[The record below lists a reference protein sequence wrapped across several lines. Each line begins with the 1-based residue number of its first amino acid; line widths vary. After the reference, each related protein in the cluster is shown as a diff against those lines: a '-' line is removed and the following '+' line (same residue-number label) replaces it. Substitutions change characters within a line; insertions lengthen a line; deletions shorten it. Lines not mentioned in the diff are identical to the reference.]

1 MADVQVKGD
10 IEQIGRNLQDS
21 AERIGLPALI
31 KLFKKLFSTVYRQ
44 HIEGLQAVKK
54 DGPTAELES
63 MTNLSYDEVIATLKK
78 CQEDGIPI
86 SVTEFKKGNEEIDID
101 FGKRKSLSKM
111 EGMTKVQRDLERYT
125 KLQKTNPNILKKY
138 VQNKIDTLKKEKENL
153 TNQHEG
159 YRYTIIF
166 NKSRMGYMAERLV
179 DIKNARVGVMEDIS
193 KENPKVKEVMELV
206 KDKGLDL
213 NNEQIKDFFGE
224 FMTEGTV
231 DVSEFKENYF
241 IHTVNIDDYNAMY
254 KDLKNSGIDYAVKFS
269 EVRNPIKVDS
279 EVEKKVNIWIKSE
292 EIEDY
297 KNLNFLKQGI
307 IQSVGKKK
315 NTNVSEQQFKEK
327 KIDEKMTEVIVPK
340 EELYKV
346 IEKFKGKDYII
357 VNNED
362 NNLTLSI
369 NENDLNSVYNYEKKR
384 DVAQEKIDELKKD
397 KNIENDI
404 SINKDTSTHRENISI
419 KLFIRNLIK
428 IMKYLIQI

>member
-125 KLQKTNPNILKKY
+125 KFQKTNPNILKKY

-166 NKSRMGYMAERLV
+166 NKSRVGYMAERLV

-404 SINKDTSTHRENISI
+404 SINKDTSTSATIENNEVSNPDIDI
-419 KLFIRNLIK
+419 EIEVGEK
-428 IMKYLIQI
+428 

>member
-1 MADVQVKGD
+1 M
-10 IEQIGRNLQDS
+10 
-21 AERIGLPALI
+21 
-31 KLFKKLFSTVYRQ
+31 
-44 HIEGLQAVKK
+44 
-54 DGPTAELES
+54 
-63 MTNLSYDEVIATLKK
+63 
-78 CQEDGIPI
+78 
-86 SVTEFKKGNEEIDID
+86 
-101 FGKRKSLSKM
+101 
-111 EGMTKVQRDLERYT
+111 
-125 KLQKTNPNILKKY
+125 
-138 VQNKIDTLKKEKENL
+138 
-153 TNQHEG
+153 
-159 YRYTIIF
+159 
-166 NKSRMGYMAERLV
+166 NKSK
-179 DIKNARVGVMEDIS
+179 I
-193 KENPKVKEVMELV
+193 
-206 KDKGLDL
+206 
-213 NNEQIKDFFGE
+213 
-224 FMTEGTV
+224 MTEGTV

-404 SINKDTSTHRENISI
+404 SINKDTSTSAT
-419 KLFIRNLIK
+419 
-428 IMKYLIQI
+428 IQNNEVSNPDIDIEIEVGEK

>member
-10 IEQIGRNLQDS
+10 IENIGRNLQDS
-21 AERIGLPALI
+21 AERIGIPALI
-31 KLFKKLFSTVYRQ
+31 KLLKKLFSKVYRQ

-86 SVTEFKKGNEEIDID
+86 SVTEFKKGNEETDID

-111 EGMTKVQRDLERYT
+111 EGMTKVQRDLESYT
-125 KLQKTNPNILKKY
+125 KFQKSNPNILKKY
-138 VQNKIDTLKKEKENL
+138 VQNKIDTLEKEKENL

-159 YRYTIIF
+159 YRYTVIF

-179 DIKNARVGVMEDIS
+179 DIKNARVGVMEAIS

-213 NNEQIKDFFGE
+213 NNEQIKEFFGE
-224 FMTEGTV
+224 FMSEGNV
-231 DVSEFKENYF
+231 DVSEFKEDYF

-269 EVRNPIKVDS
+269 EVRNPMKIDS

-292 EIEDY
+292 EIDDY
-297 KNLNFLKQGI
+297 KNLDFLKQGI

-315 NTNVSEQQFKEK
+315 NSKVIEQPFEEKEFN
-327 KIDEKMTEVIVPK
+327 EKMTEVIIPK

-346 IEKFKGKDYII
+346 IEKFKGKEYIV

-362 NNLTLSI
+362 NTLTLSI
-369 NENDLNSVYNYEKKR
+369 NERDLNSVYNYEKKR

-404 SINKDTSTHRENISI
+404 SIDKDTSTSATVENSEVSNIDI
-419 KLFIRNLIK
+419 EIEVGEK
-428 IMKYLIQI
+428 

>member
-125 KLQKTNPNILKKY
+125 KFQKTNPNILKKY

-404 SINKDTSTHRENISI
+404 SINKDTSTSATIENNEVSNSDIDI
-419 KLFIRNLIK
+419 EIEVGEK
-428 IMKYLIQI
+428 

>member
-86 SVTEFKKGNEEIDID
+86 SVTEFKEGNEEIDID

-125 KLQKTNPNILKKY
+125 KFQKTNPNILKKY

-404 SINKDTSTHRENISI
+404 SINKDTSTSAT
-419 KLFIRNLIK
+419 
-428 IMKYLIQI
+428 IQNNEVSNPDIDIEIEVGEK

>member
-111 EGMTKVQRDLERYT
+111 EGMTKVQRDLERYI
-125 KLQKTNPNILKKY
+125 KFQKTNPNILKKY
-138 VQNKIDTLKKEKENL
+138 VQNKIDTLKKEKEDL

-404 SINKDTSTHRENISI
+404 SINKDTSTSAT
-419 KLFIRNLIK
+419 
-428 IMKYLIQI
+428 IQNNEVSNPDIDIEIEVGEK

>member
-125 KLQKTNPNILKKY
+125 KFQKTNPNILKKY
-138 VQNKIDTLKKEKENL
+138 VQNKIDTLNQEKENL

-231 DVSEFKENYF
+231 DISEFKENYF
-241 IHTVNIDDYNAMY
+241 IHTVNIDDYNTMY

-404 SINKDTSTHRENISI
+404 SINKDTSTSATIENNEVSNPDIDI
-419 KLFIRNLIK
+419 EIEVGEK
-428 IMKYLIQI
+428 

>member
-125 KLQKTNPNILKKY
+125 KFQKTNPNILKKY

-241 IHTVNIDDYNAMY
+241 IHTVNIDNYNAMY

-404 SINKDTSTHRENISI
+404 SINKDTSTSATIENNEVSNSDIDI
-419 KLFIRNLIK
+419 EIEVGEK
-428 IMKYLIQI
+428 

>member
-86 SVTEFKKGNEEIDID
+86 SVTEFKKGNEEIDIY
-101 FGKRKSLSKM
+101 FCKRKSLSKM
-111 EGMTKVQRDLERYT
+111 EGMTKVQRDLEIYI
-125 KLQKTNPNILKKY
+125 KFQKTNPNILKKY

-213 NNEQIKDFFGE
+213 NNEQIKDFFGK

-369 NENDLNSVYNYEKKR
+369 NVNDLNSVYNYEKKR

-404 SINKDTSTHRENISI
+404 SINKDTSTSAT
-419 KLFIRNLIK
+419 
-428 IMKYLIQI
+428 IQNNEVSNPDIDIEIEVGEK

>member
-138 VQNKIDTLKKEKENL
+138 VQNKIDTLKKEKL

-404 SINKDTSTHRENISI
+404 SINKDTSTSAT
-419 KLFIRNLIK
+419 
-428 IMKYLIQI
+428 IQNNEVSNPDIDIEIEVGEK

>member
-241 IHTVNIDDYNAMY
+241 IHTVSIDDYNAMY

-404 SINKDTSTHRENISI
+404 SINKDTSTSAT
-419 KLFIRNLIK
+419 
-428 IMKYLIQI
+428 IQNNEVSNPDIDIEIEVGEK

>member
-125 KLQKTNPNILKKY
+125 KFQKTNPNILKKY

-340 EELYKV
+340 EELYKL

-404 SINKDTSTHRENISI
+404 SINKDTSTSAT
-419 KLFIRNLIK
+419 
-428 IMKYLIQI
+428 IQNNEVSNPDIDIEIEVGEK

>member
-21 AERIGLPALI
+21 AERSGLPALI

-86 SVTEFKKGNEEIDID
+86 SATEFKKGNEEIDID

-125 KLQKTNPNILKKY
+125 KFQKTNPNILKKY

-404 SINKDTSTHRENISI
+404 SINKDTSTSAT
-419 KLFIRNLIK
+419 
-428 IMKYLIQI
+428 IQNDEVSNPDIEIEVGEK

>member
-111 EGMTKVQRDLERYT
+111 EGMTKVQRDLEKYT
-125 KLQKTNPNILKKY
+125 KFQKTNPNILKKY

-404 SINKDTSTHRENISI
+404 SINKDTSTSATIENNEVSNSDIDI
-419 KLFIRNLIK
+419 EIEVGEK
-428 IMKYLIQI
+428 

>member
-125 KLQKTNPNILKKY
+125 KFQKTNPNILKKY

-279 EVEKKVNIWIKSE
+279 KVEKKVNIWIKSE

-404 SINKDTSTHRENISI
+404 SINKDTSTSAT
-419 KLFIRNLIK
+419 
-428 IMKYLIQI
+428 IQNNEVSNPDIDIEIEVGEK

>member
-31 KLFKKLFSTVYRQ
+31 KLFKKIFSTVYRQ

-125 KLQKTNPNILKKY
+125 KFQKTNPNILKKY

-404 SINKDTSTHRENISI
+404 SINKDTSTSAT
-419 KLFIRNLIK
+419 
-428 IMKYLIQI
+428 IQNNEVSNPDIDIEIEVGEK

>member
-21 AERIGLPALI
+21 AERIGLPAII

-125 KLQKTNPNILKKY
+125 KFQKTNPNILKKY

-404 SINKDTSTHRENISI
+404 SINKDTSTSAT
-419 KLFIRNLIK
+419 
-428 IMKYLIQI
+428 IQNNEVSNPDIDIEIEVGEK

>member
-125 KLQKTNPNILKKY
+125 KFQKTNPNILKKY

-231 DVSEFKENYF
+231 DVS
-241 IHTVNIDDYNAMY
+241 
-254 KDLKNSGIDYAVKFS
+254 
-269 EVRNPIKVDS
+269 
-279 EVEKKVNIWIKSE
+279 
-292 EIEDY
+292 
-297 KNLNFLKQGI
+297 
-307 IQSVGKKK
+307 
-315 NTNVSEQQFKEK
+315 
-327 KIDEKMTEVIVPK
+327 
-340 EELYKV
+340 
-346 IEKFKGKDYII
+346 
-357 VNNED
+357 
-362 NNLTLSI
+362 
-369 NENDLNSVYNYEKKR
+369 
-384 DVAQEKIDELKKD
+384 
-397 KNIENDI
+397 
-404 SINKDTSTHRENISI
+404 
-419 KLFIRNLIK
+419 
-428 IMKYLIQI
+428 

>member
-125 KLQKTNPNILKKY
+125 KFQKTNPNILKKY

-404 SINKDTSTHRENISI
+404 SINKDTSTSAT
-419 KLFIRNLIK
+419 
-428 IMKYLIQI
+428 IQNNEVSNPDIDIEIEVGEK

>member
-193 KENPKVKEVMELV
+193 KENPKVKEVTELV

-404 SINKDTSTHRENISI
+404 SINKDTSTSAT
-419 KLFIRNLIK
+419 
-428 IMKYLIQI
+428 IQNNEVSNPDIDIEIEVGEK

>member
-1 MADVQVKGD
+1 
-10 IEQIGRNLQDS
+10 
-21 AERIGLPALI
+21 
-31 KLFKKLFSTVYRQ
+31 
-44 HIEGLQAVKK
+44 
-54 DGPTAELES
+54 

-125 KLQKTNPNILKKY
+125 KFQKTNPNILKKY

-404 SINKDTSTHRENISI
+404 SINKDTSTSATIENNEVSNPDIDI
-419 KLFIRNLIK
+419 EIEVGEK
-428 IMKYLIQI
+428 

>member
-138 VQNKIDTLKKEKENL
+138 VQNKIDTLKKEKENM

-404 SINKDTSTHRENISI
+404 SINKDTSTSAT
-419 KLFIRNLIK
+419 
-428 IMKYLIQI
+428 IQNNEVSNPDIDIEIEVGEK

>member
-166 NKSRMGYMAERLV
+166 NKSRMGLV

-404 SINKDTSTHRENISI
+404 SINKDTSTSAT
-419 KLFIRNLIK
+419 
-428 IMKYLIQI
+428 IQNNEVSNPDIDIEIEVGEK

>member
-1 MADVQVKGD
+1 M
-10 IEQIGRNLQDS
+10 QDS

-111 EGMTKVQRDLERYT
+111 EGMTKVQRDLERYI
-125 KLQKTNPNILKKY
+125 KFQKTNPNILKKY

-404 SINKDTSTHRENISI
+404 SINKDTSTSATIENNEVSNPDIDI
-419 KLFIRNLIK
+419 EIEVGEK
-428 IMKYLIQI
+428 

>member
-125 KLQKTNPNILKKY
+125 KFQKTNPNILKKY

-327 KIDEKMTEVIVPK
+327 KIDEKMD
-340 EELYKV
+340 
-346 IEKFKGKDYII
+346 GG
-357 VNNED
+357 
-362 NNLTLSI
+362 
-369 NENDLNSVYNYEKKR
+369 NS
-384 DVAQEKIDELKKD
+384 
-397 KNIENDI
+397 
-404 SINKDTSTHRENISI
+404 T
-419 KLFIRNLIK
+419 
-428 IMKYLIQI
+428 

>member
-125 KLQKTNPNILKKY
+125 KFQKTNPNILKKY

-404 SINKDTSTHRENISI
+404 SINKDTSTSAT
-419 KLFIRNLIK
+419 
-428 IMKYLIQI
+428 IQNDEVSNPDIDIEIEVGKK

>member
-111 EGMTKVQRDLERYT
+111 EGMTKVQRDLERYI
-125 KLQKTNPNILKKY
+125 KFQKTNPNILKKY

-404 SINKDTSTHRENISI
+404 SINKDTSTSAT
-419 KLFIRNLIK
+419 
-428 IMKYLIQI
+428 IQNNEVSNPDIDIEIEVGEK

>member
-111 EGMTKVQRDLERYT
+111 EGMTKVQRDLERYI
-125 KLQKTNPNILKKY
+125 KFQKTNPNILKKY

-254 KDLKNSGIDYAVKFS
+254 KDLKNSVIDYAVKFS

-404 SINKDTSTHRENISI
+404 SINKDTSTSAT
-419 KLFIRNLIK
+419 
-428 IMKYLIQI
+428 IQNNEVSNPDIDIEIEVGEK

>member
-10 IEQIGRNLQDS
+10 IAQIGRNLQDS

-125 KLQKTNPNILKKY
+125 KFQKTNPNILKKY

-307 IQSVGKKK
+307 IQSFGKKK

-404 SINKDTSTHRENISI
+404 SINKDTSTSAT
-419 KLFIRNLIK
+419 
-428 IMKYLIQI
+428 IQNNEVSNPDIDIEIEVGEK

>member
-231 DVSEFKENYF
+231 DVSEFIENYF

-404 SINKDTSTHRENISI
+404 SINKDTSTSAT
-419 KLFIRNLIK
+419 
-428 IMKYLIQI
+428 IQNNEVSNPDIDIEIEVGEK

>member
-125 KLQKTNPNILKKY
+125 KFQKTNPNILKKY

-404 SINKDTSTHRENISI
+404 SINKDTSTSATIENNEVSNPDIDI
-419 KLFIRNLIK
+419 EIEVGEK
-428 IMKYLIQI
+428 

>member
-125 KLQKTNPNILKKY
+125 KFQKTNPNILKKY

-213 NNEQIKDFFGE
+213 DNEQIKDFFGE

-404 SINKDTSTHRENISI
+404 SINKDTSTSATIENNEVSNSDIDI
-419 KLFIRNLIK
+419 EIEVGEK
-428 IMKYLIQI
+428 

>member
-111 EGMTKVQRDLERYT
+111 EGMTKVQRDLERYI
-125 KLQKTNPNILKKY
+125 KFQKTNPNILKKY

-404 SINKDTSTHRENISI
+404 SINKDTSTSATIENNEVSNPDIDI
-419 KLFIRNLIK
+419 EIEVGEK
-428 IMKYLIQI
+428 

>member
-404 SINKDTSTHRENISI
+404 SINKDTSTSAT
-419 KLFIRNLIK
+419 
-428 IMKYLIQI
+428 IQNNEVSNPDIDIEIEVGEK

>member
-111 EGMTKVQRDLERYT
+111 EGMTKVQRDLERYI
-125 KLQKTNPNILKKY
+125 KFQKTNPNILKKY

-213 NNEQIKDFFGE
+213 NNEQIKDFFGK

-369 NENDLNSVYNYEKKR
+369 NVNDLNSVYNYEKKR

-404 SINKDTSTHRENISI
+404 SINKDTSTSAT
-419 KLFIRNLIK
+419 
-428 IMKYLIQI
+428 IQNNEVSNPDIDIEIEVGEK

>member
-44 HIEGLQAVKK
+44 HLEGLQAVKK

-125 KLQKTNPNILKKY
+125 KFQKTNPNILKKY

-206 KDKGLDL
+206 KEKGLDL
-213 NNEQIKDFFGE
+213 SNEQIKDFFGE

-404 SINKDTSTHRENISI
+404 SINKDTSTSAT
-419 KLFIRNLIK
+419 
-428 IMKYLIQI
+428 IQNDEVSNPDIDIEIEVGEK